1 MEHRR
6 SVLGEFIAWEA
17 FGSRLGTSGG
27 VVHGSID
34 VEYGPPLERNLP
46 KISFACSIP
55 FNTVFVGWLEK
66 SGGGSSSGGI
76 QFAKDVEMLSLVPQL
91 TTRLSLLGVDVRMEG
106 R

>member
-1 MEHRR
+1 
-6 SVLGEFIAWEA
+6 LGEFIAWEA

-55 FNTVFVGWLEK
+55 FDTVFVGWLKK
-66 SGGGSSSGGI
+66 SGGGRR
-76 QFAKDVEMLSLVPQL
+76 QEFAKDIEMLSLAPQL